1 MSSQANRRRKNGVS
15 RHNNT
20 GGDNMAN
27 EKVASAKKRAE
38 ILNDIYKKNG
48 HSALAV
54 IEAFAKGVESGQIIA
69 SEKIKE
75 LEKQLAET
83 KAG

>member
-1 MSSQANRRRKNGVS
+1 
-15 RHNNT
+15 
-20 GGDNMAN
+20 MAN